1 LYETFQP
8 EVGAVARKPA
18 KTGDGPRHTTIREV
32 AELAGVSVATVS
44 RILSGTYPAA
54 PATRAKVMRAVEELD
69 YVANHHARALQGNT
83 RKSIAIIV
91 NSVISPHYAHVAQG
105 VQTQAAEDNRLCQ
118 IGTTGG
124 DAERELAMVQF
135 MREQHPEAVILVGN
149 VATDE
154 EYRARMSRYAHAL
167 DAIGSRL
174 VLCGRPPLGPD
185 VPAVV
190 VEYDNTGGAFA
201 ATSHLLSNGHR
212 RILFLGRRTGFTTAD
227 ARIEGYRRALAA
239 HGVDHDADLEVDGT
253 FERFEGYR
261 MMRERLAAGPPD
273 FTAVFAA
280 NDQIAAGAR
289 QALIEA
295 GLRLPEDLSLVGFDD
310 LPPAMD
316 IDLTTV
322 SLPHEELGRTAVR
335 LALQHR
341 TGQLPH
347 TVLGT
352 HLVIRGSVR
361 PLLPRL
367 TGPRGG
373 PGDTAPPVDR
383 APVGS

>member
-1 LYETFQP
+1 VNSL
-8 EVGAVARKPA
+8 ARKA
-18 KTGDGPRHTTIREV
+18 SASGDGTRHTTIREV
-32 AELAGVSVATVS
+32 AEHAGVSVATVS

-54 PATRAKVMRAVEELD
+54 PATRSKVMRAVEELD
-69 YVANHHARALQGNT
+69 YVANHHARALQGTT

-105 VQTQAAEDNRLCQ
+105 VQTQAAEDSRLCQ

-149 VATDE
+149 VNADA

-167 DAIGSRL
+167 AAIGSRL

-201 ATSHLLSNGHR
+201 ATSHLLSNGHK
-212 RILFLGRRTGFTTAD
+212 RILYLGRRTGYTTAD
-227 ARIEGYRRALAA
+227 ARIEGYRQALAA
-239 HGVDHDADLEVDGT
+239 YGVEPDPGLEVDGT

-261 MMRERLAAGPPD
+261 MMKERLSAGAPD
-273 FTAVFAA
+273 FTAVFSG

-289 QALIEA
+289 QALLEH
-295 GLRLPEDLSLVGFDD
+295 GLRVPEDISLVGFDD
-310 LPPAMD
+310 LPPAAD

-322 SLPHEELGRTAVR
+322 YQPHEELGRTAVR
-335 LALQHR
+335 LALEHARQ
-341 TGQLPH
+341 GGPPPH
-347 TVLGT
+347 TILGT
-352 HLVIRGSVR
+352 HLVLRGSVR
-361 PLLPRL
+361 PLV
-367 TGPRGG
+367 
-373 PGDTAPPVDR
+373 AN
-383 APVGS
+383 

>member
-1 LYETFQP
+1 M
-8 EVGAVARKPA
+8 ARKAA
-18 KTGDGPRHTTIREV
+18 KIGDGPRHTTIREV

-69 YVANHHARALQGNT
+69 YVANHHARALQGTT
-83 RKSIAIIV
+83 RGSIAIIV

-124 DAERELAMVQF
+124 EAERELAMVQF

-149 VATDE
+149 VAADE

-167 DAIGSRL
+167 AAIGSRL

-185 VPAVV
+185 VPAIV

-201 ATSHLLSNGHR
+201 ATSHLLSGGHK
-212 RILFLGRRTGFTTAD
+212 RILFLGRRTGYTTAD
-227 ARIEGYRRALAA
+227 ARIDGYRKALAA
-239 HGVDHDADLEVDGT
+239 HGVEHDPHLEVDGT

-261 MMRERLAAGPPD
+261 MMKERLASGAPD

-289 QALIEA
+289 QALVET
-295 GLRLPEDLSLVGFDD
+295 GLRIPEDVSMVGFDD

-322 SLPHEELGRTAVR
+322 SLPHEELGRIAVR
-335 LALQHR
+335 LALQHAR
-341 TGQLPH
+341 MGGAPPH

-361 PLLPRL
+361 PLLPI
-367 TGPRGG
+367 
-373 PGDTAPPVDR
+373 
-383 APVGS
+383 